1 MKNGIHTGKVMTYTA
16 PTGGVVSGTPVLIG
30 ALLVVPVATVA
41 QTEKFAGETEGV
53 IQFTKVGSQ
62 AWTEGQVIYWDNTNK
77 RFTSASASGLF
88 PCGVAAEA
96 VGAGAGLTLGKVRL
110 NGVSLTAVA

>member
-1 MKNGIHTGKVMTYTA
+1 MKNGISTGKVMTFTA
-16 PTGGVVSGTPVLIG
+16 PTGGVVSGVPVLIG

-53 IQFTKVGSQ
+53 ISHTKVGSQ

-77 RFTSASASGLF
+77 RFTNASATGLF
-88 PCGVAAEA
+88 ACGVAAEA
-96 VGAGAGLTLGKVRL
+96 VSNAAGNTIGKVRL
-110 NGVSLTAVA
+110 NGVSLVAVA